1 MRWWEHLG
9 NTTQEHLLS
18 WSLALNLSSSFWI
31 LSLEIVRENLEWK
44 GCVWG
49 WLKAAWSCYSVGDK
63 VQNTSIILWH
73 VVRENEAVLSLCT
86 KSPRMRLPPHHTHTQ
101 THRQTD
107 RQTDTHN
114 CKAPH
119 EKYCRPMQLASKIVQ
134 VNHRSRYPASCAWS
148 PKMDSSI
155 KGNTDSYICPKP
167 NR

>member
-1 MRWWEHLG
+1 MERLCLRLAESSLVMLFCWGQGTKHLYYLVACRPRERSSPLPVHKEPK
-9 NTTQEHLLS
+9 NETT
-18 WSLALNLSSSFWI
+18 
-31 LSLEIVRENLEWK
+31 
-44 GCVWG
+44 
-49 WLKAAWSCYSVGDK
+49 
-63 VQNTSIILWH
+63 
-73 VVRENEAVLSLCT
+73 
-86 KSPRMRLPPHHTHTQ
+86 PPPHTHTD
-101 THRQTD
+101 TQTD

-155 KGNTDSYICPKP
+155 KGNTHSYICPKP